1 MAVTGQT
8 VIDRLDQLF
17 DDTSNALWTTTQK
30 LASVNAA
37 IDSAWP
43 EIKDVEVDSSLTV
56 ASSTYEY
63 TPTATPE
70 VEWGFSVAYVTLGS
84 NPKVLLR
91 RVKQRQNGTAWTIIL
106 PADLT
111 AEFNGKTL
119 HLQYND
125 RIDRISA
132 ATESAELPLDYLT
145 NYAAY
150 WLCLS
155 QTTKAAHFD
164 VKPYAE
170 LVGEFRQ
177 AAERSKLR
185 HRRGDIP
192 HMIGIGHDFGTGQST
207 VGRYGENIV
216 TNP

>member
-1 MAVTGQT
+1 MAVTGQN

-30 LASVNAA
+30 LAAVNAA
-37 IDSAWP
+37 IDSAGP
-43 EIKDVEVDSSLTV
+43 EIKDVEIDSSVTV
-56 ASSTYEY
+56 GSSTFEY

-70 VEWGFSVAYVTLGS
+70 VEWGFSVAYVTLSS

-91 RVKQRQNGTAWTIIL
+91 RVKQRQDGTAWTVIL
-106 PADLT
+106 PADLA
-111 AEFNGKTL
+111 AEFSGKTL

-125 RIDRISA
+125 RVERLSA
-132 ATESAELPLDYLT
+132 ATGSVELPLEYLSS
-145 NYAAY
+145 YAAY
-150 WLCLS
+150 WLCLA

-177 AAERSKLR
+177 AAERSKMR
-185 HRRGDIP
+185 NRRGDIP
-192 HMIGIGHDFGTGQST
+192 HMIGIGHDYGAGQSA

>member
-17 DDTSNALWTTTQK
+17 DDSANALWTTTQK
-30 LASVNAA
+30 LAAVNAA

-43 EIKDVEVDSSLTV
+43 AIKDVDVDSSQTIT
-56 ASSTYEY
+56 SSTYEY

-70 VEWGFSVAYVTLGS
+70 VEWGFSTAYVTLTN

-91 RVKQRQNGTAWTIIL
+91 RVRQRQDGTTWTIVV
-106 PADLT
+106 PSDLVS
-111 AEFNGKTL
+111 EFNGKTL

-125 RIDRISA
+125 RVDRISA
-132 ATESAELPLDYLT
+132 ATDSIELPLDYLW
-145 NYAAY
+145 NYSAY
-150 WLCLS
+150 WLCIS

-164 VKPYAE
+164 VKPFAE

-177 AAERSKLR
+177 AAERSKLSN
-185 HRRGDIP
+185 RRGDIP
-192 HMIGIGHDFGTGQST
+192 HMIGIGHDYGAGESAI
-207 VGRYGENIV
+207 GRYGENIV

>member
-1 MAVTGQT
+1 MAVTGQN

-30 LASVNAA
+30 LAAVNGA
-37 IDSAWP
+37 IDAAWP
-43 EIKDVEVDSSLTV
+43 EIKDVEIDSSQTV
-56 ASSTYEY
+56 SSSTFEY

-70 VEWGFSVAYVTLGS
+70 VEWGFSIAYVTLSS

-91 RVKQRQNGTAWTIIL
+91 RVRQRQDGTAWTVIL
-106 PADLT
+106 PSDLA
-111 AEFNGKTL
+111 AEFSGKTL

-125 RIDRISA
+125 RVERLSA
-132 ATESAELPLDYLT
+132 ASGSVELPLEYLQS
-145 NYAAY
+145 YAAY
-150 WLCLS
+150 WLCLA

-177 AAERSKLR
+177 QAERSKMR
-185 HRRGDIP
+185 NRRGDLA
-192 HMIGIGHDFGTGQST
+192 HMIGIGHDYGTGESSI
-207 VGRYGENIV
+207 GRYGENIV